1 MSFSSSLFAKIVSA
15 SSSARLSYLL
25 TIHFMS
31 PTIHFMS
38 LFAELMSL
46 LAELALCVMQ
56 HRNGMML
63 TKRVG

>member
-1 MSFSSSLFAKIVSA
+1 
-15 SSSARLSYLL
+15 
-25 TIHFMS
+25 MS

-46 LAELALCVMQ
+46 LAELALHVMQ
-56 HRNGMML
+56 HSDGMML